1 MLSSHIPFC
10 FALPRV
16 HTCTFHTS
24 HHLDSMVA
32 FLMVHIWFWH
42 YHQHFQ
48 CNYILHNQR
57 DTMTP
62 QSKFD
67 WFKHHLYL
75 IKTSVQNQLPL
86 TRSFWF
92 TPFLVCTSPPVEL
105 LLFCKLDSCHVKLEK
120 LVQIYLSMIPGDL
133 GFCFVRIWLD
143 LYGCPFDCLLV
154 TNMPFVRLRREF
166 YTLPVYF

>member
-120 LVQIYLSMIPGDL
+120 LVQIYLSIKYPDSMENEHL
-133 GFCFVRIWLD
+133 SSTSCQ
-143 LYGCPFDCLLV
+143 CSTKEPFKSEVDWTV
-154 TNMPFVRLRREF
+154 
-166 YTLPVYF
+166 